1 MKRKGVIKIVIGGI
15 VEAGRISLADA
26 LGTGKSL
33 TQENETHIEAAMG
46 WIARAQDATPDGG
59 VSMGYN
65 VLTRKWGASYPE
77 TTGYIIPTMFAC
89 FHVTG
94 DDEYKQRALRMADWE
109 LSVQMRSG
117 AFQSGNLDAVPQ
129 KPAIFNTG
137 QVILGLVRAYKETKD
152 RKYQRAAEKAATWLV
167 KSQAGNGAW
176 RKNLSILTTNHVH
189 VYNTRTAWALL
200 QAHDITSEKMYLT
213 AATKNIDWALTQ
225 QLDNGWFENAAF
237 NIKEDPLSHT
247 IAYTIR
253 GILEC
258 GIYLNNKVYI
268 DAARKSADA
277 LLQLQ
282 QKDGSLYGIYNS
294 EWKNT
299 VRWSCLVGDAQI
311 SVIWLRL
318 FEITQDKKYF
328 DAARKMNNFL
338 KATQDLKSD
347 NQGIRGGIKG
357 SQPFWIGYGRFNY
370 LNWAAKFFVDAL
382 LLENKRQRQIE

>member
-1 MKRKGVIKIVIGGI
+1 MKITIGGI
-15 VEAGRISLADA
+15 AGAGRISLADA
-26 LGTGKSL
+26 LGNRKSL
-33 TQENETHIEAAMG
+33 NQENETNIKAAMG
-46 WIARAQDATPDGG
+46 WIASAQDATPDGG
-59 VSMGYN
+59 VSMCYN

-77 TTGYIIPTMFAC
+77 TTGYIIPTMFVC
-89 FHVTG
+89 FHATG

-109 LSVQMRSG
+109 ISVQMESG
-117 AFQSGNLDAVPQ
+117 AFQSGSLDTAPR

-137 QVILGLVRAYKETKD
+137 QVLLGLARAYKETKD
-152 RKYQRAAEKAATWLV
+152 DKYQRAAEKAATWLV
-167 KSQAGNGAW
+167 ESQDDDGVW
-176 RKNLSILTTNHVH
+176 RRNLSTVTTNPVH

-200 QAHDITSEKMYLT
+200 QAHSITAKEAYLDS
-213 AATKNIDWALTQ
+213 AVRNIDWALTQ

-237 NIKEDPLSHT
+237 NINEYPLLHT

-268 DAARKSADA
+268 DATRKSADV

-282 QKDGSLYGIYNS
+282 QKGGSLYGIYNS
-294 EWKNT
+294 KWKNT
-299 VRWSCLVGDAQI
+299 VGWSCLVGDAQT

-328 DAARKMNNFL
+328 DAARNMNQYL
-338 KATQDLKSD
+338 KSTQDLKSA

-357 SQPFWIGYGRFNY
+357 SQPIYGGYGRFNY

-382 LLENKRQRQIE
+382 LLENELQRQIE